1 MPKIYIAGAHSR
13 AQTVAHYLTYL
24 DNTTE
29 IIAYLYDNDEDNP
42 TEVNGIPVIKISG
55 DTLLDTSCRVFLGV
69 RGVNMEHLSNTLT
82 QCGMKDI
89 VPVDAKLDMKLR
101 NEYLEKYYDEQ
112 GIDSLRMD
120 MLRSDGS
127 VSHDISGRI
136 FVANSVFDGKL
147 SDVYEMINEE
157 SILQVGS
164 TLTDNR
170 IEGCEFF
177 DNNGDNISGLNKQF
191 CELTGL
197 YWVWKNATE
206 DYVGLVHYRR
216 HFLLPKDWIS
226 VCASNDVDVILPVPL
241 YVGSSVEENY
251 RMRHVSED
259 WDFVMDFI
267 QKNHEEEYE
276 DVVTF
281 FEGSLY
287 CPCNM
292 MIAKKEVLDELCSWM
307 FPIVFALYEHVGV
320 HEDSYQ
326 NRYPGFVSERLITYF
341 FESRRDKYNLVYCN
355 KNFLN

>member
-1 MPKIYIAGAHSR
+1 MSKIYIAGAHSR

-24 DNTTE
+24 DNTIE

-42 TEVNGIPVIKISG
+42 TEVNGIPVMKISG
-55 DTLLDTSCRVFLGV
+55 DTLLDTSCRVYLGV
-69 RGVNMEHLSNTLT
+69 RGVNVEHLFNTLSE
-82 QCGMKDI
+82 CGMKDI
-89 VPVDAKLDMKLR
+89 VPVDADLDMKLR
-101 NEYLEKYYDEQ
+101 NDYLEKYYDEQ
-112 GIDSLRMD
+112 GI
-120 MLRSDGS
+120 
-127 VSHDISGRI
+127 
-136 FVANSVFDGKL
+136 
-147 SDVYEMINEE
+147 
-157 SILQVGS
+157 
-164 TLTDNR
+164 
-170 IEGCEFF
+170 
-177 DNNGDNISGLNKQF
+177 
-191 CELTGL
+191 
-197 YWVWKNATE
+197 
-206 DYVGLVHYRR
+206 
-216 HFLLPKDWIS
+216 
-226 VCASNDVDVILPVPL
+226 
-241 YVGSSVEENY
+241 
-251 RMRHVSED
+251 
-259 WDFVMDFI
+259 DFVMDFI